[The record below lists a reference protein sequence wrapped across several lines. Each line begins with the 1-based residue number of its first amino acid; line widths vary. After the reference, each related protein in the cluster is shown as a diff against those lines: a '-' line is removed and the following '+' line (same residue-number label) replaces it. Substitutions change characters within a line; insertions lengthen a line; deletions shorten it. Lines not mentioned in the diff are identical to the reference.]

1 MKFAY
6 GFAATGV
13 GFAALLC
20 ATAPLPAQ
28 SASEGARAFV
38 EKSEQALER
47 TSSAAAALSA
57 KASEAVAEAVTA
69 ATEIEVTFAEEGP
82 LGISFGT
89 VGTSGGDDEGGN
101 PKVVIGLEEEGCAA
115 RMESCPIEVG
125 MVIIRVQDVA
135 CEALTFAATLDLIR
149 MASRPL
155 TLTVRS
161 PPAALSPRRAPP
173 HPCVRGVQFKRP
185 HLFEKRPEWLDSTDW
200 DAALD
205 ITDGKSDSVGPPQS
219 AESAEA
225 EVSLSDRFYHRR
237 PSSAE
242 PDIAKFYGPNVFDRT
257 RATAR
262 DVGLPPIAAESEP
275 ESEPEPEP
283 TDSACASGDR
293 SVFSRAGGRSPVE
306 ARAGAGARSRDGG
319 APSGWLGGTYRP
331 RWQDVLRRPH
341 GELRR

>member
-1 MKFAY
+1 MESPPPPLDSPATPAPAEQPKVSPWRRSLSGMGASLSKLTEDAGQLVTEKAEAARAAY
-6 GFAATGV
+6 RE
-13 GFAALLC
+13 
-20 ATAPLPAQ
+20 
-28 SASEGARAFV
+28 SEGARAFV

-115 RMESCPIEVG
+115 RMEGCPIEVG
-125 MVIIRVQDVA
+125 MVIMRVQDVA

-173 HPCVRGVQFKRP
+173 QPTLRAWRAVQ
-185 HLFEKRPEWLDSTDW
+185 
-200 DAALD
+200 AA
-205 ITDGKSDSVGPPQS
+205 
-219 AESAEA
+219 A
-225 EVSLSDRFYHRR
+225 
-237 PSSAE
+237 
-242 PDIAKFYGPNVFDRT
+242 
-257 RATAR
+257 
-262 DVGLPPIAAESEP
+262 
-275 ESEPEPEP
+275 
-283 TDSACASGDR
+283 
-293 SVFSRAGGRSPVE
+293 PV
-306 ARAGAGARSRDGG
+306 
-319 APSGWLGGTYRP
+319 
-331 RWQDVLRRPH
+331 
-341 GELRR
+341 